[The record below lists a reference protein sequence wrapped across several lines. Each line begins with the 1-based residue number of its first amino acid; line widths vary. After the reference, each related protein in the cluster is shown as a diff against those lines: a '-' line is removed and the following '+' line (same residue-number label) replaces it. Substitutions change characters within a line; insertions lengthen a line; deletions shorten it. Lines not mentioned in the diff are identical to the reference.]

1 MRCTIALLV
10 LSFAGQ
16 RLFCQVLIPSGQ
28 SVRLTSARYGLQSR
42 VGRVLHATADTVVI
56 EASGVRTVNYREVY
70 GTDTLAL
77 PVAAIDR
84 LEVSRGGGSH
94 AKSGALIGFGVGAV
108 AGLVVASVTYQ
119 ECRPADSWQCTW
131 AADFTGLQTLGY
143 GVLFGAIGAGAG
155 AIVGS
160 MIPGNRWEDM
170 PLHARMS
177 VQPLPDRRL
186 GLGVSTSF

>member
-1 MRCTIALLV
+1 MRSAIALLV
-10 LSFAGQ
+10 LSFTCQ
-16 RLFCQVLIPSGQ
+16 RLFCQVLISGGQ
-28 SVRLTSARYGLQSR
+28 SVRITSARYALQSR

-56 EASGVRTVNYREVY
+56 QTSGVRTVNYRDVY

-84 LEVSRGGGSH
+84 LEVSRGGGNH
-94 AKSGALIGFGVGAV
+94 AKSGALVGFGVGTA
-108 AGLVVASVTYQ
+108 AGLVVGSMISK

-131 AADFTGLQTLGY
+131 ATDFSGMYTIGY
-143 GVLFGAIGAGAG
+143 GLLMGAIGAGAG

-160 MIPGNRWEDM
+160 MIPGDRWEDM

-177 VQPLPDRRL
+177 VQRLPERRL